1 MVLDNGQ
8 VHSLRM
14 GKLPSEDHCDMDWS
28 ESFSITGHKI
38 QSIASGFYH
47 NVIVTTRG
55 AIFGFGLNNKQQ
67 LGVVD
72 PSALVVLEPTELFA
86 AVTKFK

>member
-1 MVLDNGQ
+1 
-8 VHSLRM
+8 
-14 GKLPSEDHCDMDWS
+14 MDWS
-28 ESFSITGHKI
+28 ESFTITGHKI
-38 QSIASGFYH
+38 QSIASGLSH

-55 AIFGFGLNNKQQ
+55 AIFRFGLNDNQQ

-72 PSALVVLEPTELFA
+72 PSALSDDIEVLEPTEVFA